1 MTEIEF
7 TDWLKKGGRYTLLV
21 EVDTTVPR
29 YLSTVAYTTLPTDS
43 PANRV
48 YSPIV
53 SGGVAFTETL
63 PLDGSATLSVGDI
76 ELNNDDGLL
85 DSWLDDVWV
94 NKPIRIYIGDVSW
107 VRADFRLIFTGIV
120 DNINSRAAN
129 RLNISLRDKL
139 QRLNTPVSE
148 TLLGGTTPNKDRL
161 IPLCFGEVHNV
172 EPLLVDPATLK
183 YKVHGSA
190 IERLIEVRDNGV
202 PVGIN
207 ESLIDGT
214 FTLVAQQAGTI
225 TCSVQGDK
233 PTTYSN
239 RIADTITRLVTGYG
253 KVSDRLTTADIDT
266 AQFAEFNAAHPQ
278 PVGVYLNDRSNVIE
292 VCQQLASSVGAQI
305 SMSREGLLR
314 LLKITLPATG
324 TPLVVTPSDYV
335 AKSLEIK
342 ERVDVKA
349 AIKVGYCKNY
359 TTQTGL
365 NTGLPASHKDL
376 FMQEYL
382 SVTAKNQS
390 VADTY
395 KLNTEPVQTD
405 TLLLTESD
413 ATAEANRLLTLWQQ
427 PRTVYTFVGYS
438 HLLTIPLGQALTL
451 VSPRFGLSEG
461 KTGIVVGIQSD
472 WVSRR
477 VTIEVLI

>member
-48 YSPIV
+48 YSPVV

-85 DSWLDDVWV
+85 DSWLDDIWV

-148 TLLGGTTPNKDRL
+148 TLLGGTTSNKDRL

-190 IERLIEVRDNGV
+190 IERLIEVRDNGA
-202 PVGIN
+202 PVSVN

-427 PRTVYTFVGYS
+427 PRTVYKFVGYS
-438 HLLTIPLGQALTL
+438 HLLTVPLGQALTL

>member
-48 YSPIV
+48 YSPVV

-85 DSWLDDVWV
+85 DSWLDDIWV

-107 VRADFRLIFTGIV
+107 VRADFRLIFAGIV

-148 TLLGGTTPNKDRL
+148 TLLGGTTSNKNRL

-202 PVGIN
+202 PVSVN
-207 ESLIDGT
+207 ESLVDGT

-266 AQFAEFNAAHPQ
+266 AQFAAFNTAHPQ

-427 PRTVYTFVGYS
+427 PRTVYKFVGYS
-438 HLLTIPLGQALTL
+438 HLLTVPLGQALTL

>member
-43 PANRV
+43 PANRA
-48 YSPIV
+48 YSPVV

-63 PLDGSATLSVGDI
+63 PLDDSATLSVGDI

-85 DSWLDDVWV
+85 DSWLDDIWV

-148 TLLGGTTPNKDRL
+148 TLLGGTTSNKDRL

-202 PVGIN
+202 PVSIN

-266 AQFAEFNAAHPQ
+266 AQFAAFNTAHPQ

-427 PRTVYTFVGYS
+427 PRTVYKFVGYS
-438 HLLTIPLGQALTL
+438 HLLTVPLGQALTL

>member
-48 YSPIV
+48 YSPVV

-85 DSWLDDVWV
+85 DSWLDDIWV

-202 PVGIN
+202 PVSVN

-266 AQFAEFNAAHPQ
+266 AQFAEFNTAHPQ

-427 PRTVYTFVGYS
+427 PRTVYKFVGYS
-438 HLLTIPLGQALTL
+438 HLLTVPLGQALTL

>member
-48 YSPIV
+48 YSPVV

-120 DNINSRAAN
+120 ANINSRAAN

-148 TLLGGTTPNKDRL
+148 TLLGGTTSNKDRL

-190 IERLIEVRDNGV
+190 IERLIEVRDNGA
-202 PVGIN
+202 PVSVN
-207 ESLIDGT
+207 ESLVDGT

-239 RIADTITRLVTGYG
+239 SIADTITRLVTEYG
-253 KVSDRLTTADIDT
+253 KVSDRLTTADIDS
-266 AQFAEFNAAHPQ
+266 AQFAAFNAAHPQ

-427 PRTVYTFVGYS
+427 PRTVYKFVGYS
-438 HLLTIPLGQALTL
+438 HLLTVSLGQALTL

>member
-7 TDWLKKGGRYTLLV
+7 IDWLKKGGRYTLLV

-48 YSPIV
+48 YSPVV

-85 DSWLDDVWV
+85 DSWLDDIWV

-202 PVGIN
+202 PVSIN

-266 AQFAEFNAAHPQ
+266 AQFAAFNTAHPQ

-335 AKSLEIK
+335 AKSLEIT

-427 PRTVYTFVGYS
+427 PRTVYKFVGYS
-438 HLLTIPLGQALTL
+438 HLLTVPLGQALTL

>member
-48 YSPIV
+48 YSPVV

-148 TLLGGTTPNKDRL
+148 TLLGGTTSNKDRL

-190 IERLIEVRDNGV
+190 IERLIEVRDNGA
-202 PVGIN
+202 PVSIN

-266 AQFAEFNAAHPQ
+266 AQFAAFNAAHPQ

-427 PRTVYTFVGYS
+427 PRTVYKFVGYS
-438 HLLTIPLGQALTL
+438 HLLTVPLGQALTL

>member
-7 TDWLKKGGRYTLLV
+7 IDWLKKGGRYTLLV

-48 YSPIV
+48 YSPVV

-85 DSWLDDVWV
+85 DSWLDDIWV

-129 RLNISLRDKL
+129 RLNIALRDKL

-202 PVGIN
+202 PVSIN

-266 AQFAEFNAAHPQ
+266 AQFAAFNAAHPQ

-335 AKSLEIK
+335 AKSLEIT

-427 PRTVYTFVGYS
+427 PRTVYKFVGYS
-438 HLLTIPLGQALTL
+438 HLLTVPLGQALTL

>member
-48 YSPIV
+48 YSPVV

-120 DNINSRAAN
+120 ANINSRAAN

-148 TLLGGTTPNKDRL
+148 TLLGGTTSNKDRL

-190 IERLIEVRDNGV
+190 IERLIEVRDNGA
-202 PVGIN
+202 PVSVN
-207 ESLIDGT
+207 ESLVDGT

-266 AQFAEFNAAHPQ
+266 AQFAAFNAAHPQ

-427 PRTVYTFVGYS
+427 PRTVYKFVGYS
-438 HLLTIPLGQALTL
+438 HLLTVPLGQALTL

>member
-48 YSPIV
+48 YSPVV

-85 DSWLDDVWV
+85 DSWLDDIWV

-107 VRADFRLIFTGIV
+107 VRSDFRLIFTGIV

-148 TLLGGTTPNKDRL
+148 TLLGGTTSNKDRL

-190 IERLIEVRDNGV
+190 IERLIEVRDNGA
-202 PVGIN
+202 PVSVN
-207 ESLIDGT
+207 ESLVDGT

-266 AQFAEFNAAHPQ
+266 AQFAAFNTAHPQ

-427 PRTVYTFVGYS
+427 PRTVYKFVGYS
-438 HLLTIPLGQALTL
+438 HLLTVSLGQALTL

>member
-48 YSPIV
+48 YSPVV

-85 DSWLDDVWV
+85 DSWLDDIWV

-129 RLNISLRDKL
+129 HLNISLRDKL

-148 TLLGGTTPNKDRL
+148 TLLGGTTSNKDRL

-190 IERLIEVRDNGV
+190 IERLIEVRDNGA
-202 PVGIN
+202 PVSVN

-427 PRTVYTFVGYS
+427 PRTVYKFVGYS
-438 HLLTIPLGQALTL
+438 HLLTVPLGQALTL
-451 VSPRFGLSEG
+451 VAPRFGLSEG

>member
-7 TDWLKKGGRYTLLV
+7 IDWLKKGGRYTLLV

-48 YSPIV
+48 YSPVV

-85 DSWLDDVWV
+85 DSWLDDIWV

-202 PVGIN
+202 PVSIN

-266 AQFAEFNAAHPQ
+266 AQFAAFNTAHPQ

-427 PRTVYTFVGYS
+427 PRTVYKFVGYS
-438 HLLTIPLGQALTL
+438 HLLTVPLGQALTL

>member
-48 YSPIV
+48 YSPVV

-202 PVGIN
+202 PVSIN

-266 AQFAEFNAAHPQ
+266 AQFAAFNAAHPQ

-349 AIKVGYCKNY
+349 AIKVGYCKNH

-427 PRTVYTFVGYS
+427 PRTVYKFVGYS
-438 HLLTIPLGQALTL
+438 HLLTVPLGQALTL

>member
-48 YSPIV
+48 YSPVV

-85 DSWLDDVWV
+85 DSWLDDIWV

-120 DNINSRAAN
+120 ANINSRAAN

-148 TLLGGTTPNKDRL
+148 TLLGGTTSNKDRL

-202 PVGIN
+202 PVSIN

-266 AQFAEFNAAHPQ
+266 AQFAAFNTEHPQ

-427 PRTVYTFVGYS
+427 PRTVYKFVGYS
-438 HLLTIPLGQALTL
+438 HLLTVPLGQALTL

>member
-48 YSPIV
+48 YSPVV

-120 DNINSRAAN
+120 ANINSRAAN

-148 TLLGGTTPNKDRL
+148 TLLGGTTSNKDRL

-190 IERLIEVRDNGV
+190 IERLIEVRDNGA
-202 PVGIN
+202 PVSVN

-266 AQFAEFNAAHPQ
+266 AQFAAFNTAHPQ

-405 TLLLTESD
+405 TLLLTEAD

-427 PRTVYTFVGYS
+427 PRTVYKFVGYS
-438 HLLTIPLGQALTL
+438 HLLTVPLGQALTL

-461 KTGIVVGIQSD
+461 KTGVVVGIQSD

>member
-48 YSPIV
+48 YSPVV

-129 RLNISLRDKL
+129 CLNISLRDKL

-202 PVGIN
+202 PVSIN

-266 AQFAEFNAAHPQ
+266 AQFAAFNAAHPQ

-427 PRTVYTFVGYS
+427 PRTVYQFVGYS
-438 HLLTIPLGQALTL
+438 HLLTVPLGQALTL

>member
-48 YSPIV
+48 YSPVV

-63 PLDGSATLSVGDI
+63 PLDGSATLSVGDV

-120 DNINSRAAN
+120 ANINSRAAN

-148 TLLGGTTPNKDRL
+148 TLLGGTTSNKDRL

-190 IERLIEVRDNGV
+190 IERLIEVRDNGA
-202 PVGIN
+202 PVSVN

-266 AQFAEFNAAHPQ
+266 AQFAAFNTAHPQ

-335 AKSLEIK
+335 AKSLEIN

-405 TLLLTESD
+405 TLLLTEAD

-427 PRTVYTFVGYS
+427 PRTVYKFVGYS
-438 HLLTIPLGQALTL
+438 HLLTVPLGQALTL

>member
-48 YSPIV
+48 YSPVV

-148 TLLGGTTPNKDRL
+148 TLLGGTTSNKDRL

-190 IERLIEVRDNGV
+190 IERLIEVRDNGA
-202 PVGIN
+202 PVSVN

-266 AQFAEFNAAHPQ
+266 AQFAAFNTAHPQ

-342 ERVDVKA
+342 ERVDVQA

-427 PRTVYTFVGYS
+427 PRTVYKFVGYS
-438 HLLTIPLGQALTL
+438 HLLTVPLGQALTL

>member
-48 YSPIV
+48 YSPVV

-85 DSWLDDVWV
+85 DSWLDDIWV

-148 TLLGGTTPNKDRL
+148 TLLGGTTSNKDRL

-190 IERLIEVRDNGV
+190 IERLIEVRDNGA
-202 PVGIN
+202 PVSVN
-207 ESLIDGT
+207 ESLVDGA

-266 AQFAEFNAAHPQ
+266 TQFAAFNAEHPQ
-278 PVGVYLNDRSNVIE
+278 PVGVYLNDRANVIE

-427 PRTVYTFVGYS
+427 PRTVYKFVGYS
-438 HLLTIPLGQALTL
+438 HLLTVPLGQALTL

>member
-76 ELNNDDGLL
+76 ELDNDDGLL

-120 DNINSRAAN
+120 ANINSRAAN

-148 TLLGGTTPNKDRL
+148 TLLGGTTSNKDRL

-190 IERLIEVRDNGV
+190 IERLIEVRDNGA
-202 PVGIN
+202 PVSVN

-233 PTTYSN
+233 PTTYSS
-239 RIADTITRLVTGYG
+239 RIADAITRLVTGYG

-266 AQFAEFNAAHPQ
+266 AQFAAFNTAHPQ

-314 LLKITLPATG
+314 LLKITLPAIG

-390 VADTY
+390 VADIY
-395 KLNTEPVQTD
+395 KINTEPVQTD

-427 PRTVYTFVGYS
+427 PRTVYKFVGYS
-438 HLLTIPLGQALTL
+438 HLLTVPLGQALTL

>member
-48 YSPIV
+48 YSPVV

-148 TLLGGTTPNKDRL
+148 TLLGGTTSNKDRL

-202 PVGIN
+202 PVSIN

-266 AQFAEFNAAHPQ
+266 AQFAAFNTEHPQ

-314 LLKITLPATG
+314 LLKITLPTTG

-427 PRTVYTFVGYS
+427 PRTVYKFVGYS
-438 HLLTIPLGQALTL
+438 HLLTATLGQALTL

>member
-7 TDWLKKGGRYTLLV
+7 IDWLKKGGRYTLLV

-48 YSPIV
+48 YSPVV

-202 PVGIN
+202 PVSIN

-266 AQFAEFNAAHPQ
+266 AQFAAFNAAHPQ

-305 SMSREGLLR
+305 SMTREGLLR

-335 AKSLEIK
+335 AKSLEIT

-427 PRTVYTFVGYS
+427 PRTVYKFVGYS
-438 HLLTIPLGQALTL
+438 HLLTVPLGQALTL

>member
-48 YSPIV
+48 YSPVV

-85 DSWLDDVWV
+85 DSWLDDIWV

-148 TLLGGTTPNKDRL
+148 TLLGGTTSNKDRL

-190 IERLIEVRDNGV
+190 IERLIEVRDNGA
-202 PVGIN
+202 PVSVN

-427 PRTVYTFVGYS
+427 PRTVYKFVGYS
-438 HLLTIPLGQALTL
+438 HLLTVSLGQVLTL

>member
-1 MTEIEF
+1 MTDTKF
-7 TDWLKKGGRYTLLV
+7 TDWLRKGGRYTLLV
-21 EVDTTVPR
+21 EVDTVVPK
-29 YLSTVAYTTLPTDS
+29 YLSTVSYTTLPTDT
-43 PANRV
+43 PANRLYYPV
-48 YSPIV
+48 V
-53 SGGVAFTETL
+53 TGGVAFTETL
-63 PLDGSATLSVGDI
+63 PLEGAPTLSVGDI
-76 ELNNDDGLL
+76 ELSNDDGSL
-85 DSWLDDVWV
+85 DYWLDEVWV
-94 NKPIRIYIGDVSW
+94 NKPIRVYVGDVSW
-107 VRADFRLIFTGIV
+107 ARPDFRLVFSGIV
-120 DNINSRAAN
+120 ANINSRSAS
-129 RLNISLRDKL
+129 RLNISLRDKM

-148 TLLGGTTPNKDRL
+148 ALLGGSTSNKDRV

-172 EPLLVDPATLK
+172 EPLLVDPALLK

-202 PVGIN
+202 PITTVD
-207 ESLIDGT
+207 SLSDGT
-214 FTLVAQQAGTI
+214 FTLTSPQAGTV

-233 PTTYSN
+233 PSTYSN
-239 RIADTITRLVTGYG
+239 RIADTITRLVTSYG
-253 KVSDRLTTADIDT
+253 KASDRLTTADIDT
-266 AQFAEFNAAHPQ
+266 TQFAVFNASHPQ
-278 PVGVYLNDRSNVIE
+278 PVGIYLNDRANVIE

-314 LLKITLPATG
+314 LLKINLPATG
-324 TPLVVTPSDYV
+324 TPVVVTPADYV

-349 AIKVGYCKNY
+349 ATKVGFCRNY
-359 TTQTGL
+359 TPQSNLDTGI
-365 NTGLPASHKDL
+365 PAAHKDL
-376 FMQEYL
+376 FTQEYL

-427 PRTVYTFVGYS
+427 PRTVYKFVAYS
-438 HLLTIPLGQALTL
+438 HLLTTALGQALTL

-461 KTGIVVGIQSD
+461 KTGVVVGIQSD

>member
-48 YSPIV
+48 YSPVV

-85 DSWLDDVWV
+85 DSWLDDIWV

-148 TLLGGTTPNKDRL
+148 TLLGGTTSNKDRL

-190 IERLIEVRDNGV
+190 IERLIEVRDNGA
-202 PVGIN
+202 PVSVN

-278 PVGVYLNDRSNVIE
+278 PVGEYLNDRSNVIE

-427 PRTVYTFVGYS
+427 PRTVYKFVGYS
-438 HLLTIPLGQALTL
+438 HLLTVPLGQALTL

>member
-48 YSPIV
+48 YSPVV

-120 DNINSRAAN
+120 ANINSRAAN

-148 TLLGGTTPNKDRL
+148 TLLGGTTSNKDRL

-202 PVGIN
+202 PVSVN

-239 RIADTITRLVTGYG
+239 SIADTITRLVTEYG
-253 KVSDRLTTADIDT
+253 KVSDRLTTADIDS
-266 AQFAEFNAAHPQ
+266 AQFAAFNAAHPQ

-427 PRTVYTFVGYS
+427 PRTVYKFVGYS
-438 HLLTIPLGQALTL
+438 HLLTVSLGQALTL

>member
-48 YSPIV
+48 YSPVV

-85 DSWLDDVWV
+85 DSWLDDIWV

-107 VRADFRLIFTGIV
+107 VRSDFRLIFTGIV
-120 DNINSRAAN
+120 ANINSRAAN

-148 TLLGGTTPNKDRL
+148 TLLGGTTSNKDRL

-190 IERLIEVRDNGV
+190 IERLIEVRDNGA
-202 PVGIN
+202 PVSVN
-207 ESLIDGT
+207 ESLVDGT

-266 AQFAEFNAAHPQ
+266 AQFAAFNTAHPQ

-427 PRTVYTFVGYS
+427 PRTVYKFVGYS
-438 HLLTIPLGQALTL
+438 HLLTVSLGQALTL

>member
-48 YSPIV
+48 YSPVV

-85 DSWLDDVWV
+85 DSWLDEVWV

-202 PVGIN
+202 PVSIN

-233 PTTYSN
+233 PTAYSN

-266 AQFAEFNAAHPQ
+266 AQFEAFNAAHPQ

-427 PRTVYTFVGYS
+427 PRTVYKFVGYS
-438 HLLTIPLGQALTL
+438 HLLTVSLGQALTL

-477 VTIEVLI
+477 VTVEVLI

>member
-48 YSPIV
+48 YSPVV

-202 PVGIN
+202 PVSIN

-266 AQFAEFNAAHPQ
+266 AQFAAFNTAHPQ

-349 AIKVGYCKNY
+349 AIKVGYCKNH

-427 PRTVYTFVGYS
+427 PRTVYKFVGYS
-438 HLLTIPLGQALTL
+438 HLLTVPLGQALTL

>member
-7 TDWLKKGGRYTLLV
+7 IDWLKKGGRYTLLV

-48 YSPIV
+48 YSPVV

-85 DSWLDDVWV
+85 DSWLDDIWV

-202 PVGIN
+202 PVSIN

-335 AKSLEIK
+335 AKSLEIT

-427 PRTVYTFVGYS
+427 PRTVYKFVGYS
-438 HLLTIPLGQALTL
+438 HLLTVPLGQALTL

>member
-48 YSPIV
+48 YSPGV

-85 DSWLDDVWV
+85 DSWLDDIWV

-148 TLLGGTTPNKDRL
+148 TLLGGTTSNKDRL

-190 IERLIEVRDNGV
+190 IERLIEVRDNGA
-202 PVGIN
+202 PVSIN

-233 PTTYSN
+233 PSTYSD

-382 SVTAKNQS
+382 SVTEKNQS

-438 HLLTIPLGQALTL
+438 HLLTVPLGQALTL

>member
-48 YSPIV
+48 YSPVV

-85 DSWLDDVWV
+85 DSWLDDIWV

-107 VRADFRLIFTGIV
+107 VRADFRLIFAGIV

-202 PVGIN
+202 PVSVN
-207 ESLIDGT
+207 ESLVDGT

-266 AQFAEFNAAHPQ
+266 AQFAAFNTAHPQ

-427 PRTVYTFVGYS
+427 PRTVYKFVGYS
-438 HLLTIPLGQALTL
+438 HLLTVPLGQALTL

>member
-48 YSPIV
+48 YSPVV

-63 PLDGSATLSVGDI
+63 PLDDSATLSVGDI

-202 PVGIN
+202 PVSIN

-335 AKSLEIK
+335 AKSLEIT

-427 PRTVYTFVGYS
+427 PRTVYKFVGYS
-438 HLLTIPLGQALTL
+438 HLLTVPLGQALTL

>member
-48 YSPIV
+48 YSPVV

-202 PVGIN
+202 PVSVN

-278 PVGVYLNDRSNVIE
+278 PVGVYLNDRANVIE

-427 PRTVYTFVGYS
+427 PRTVYKFVGYS

>member
-7 TDWLKKGGRYTLLV
+7 IDWLKKGGRYTLLV

-48 YSPIV
+48 YSPVV

-202 PVGIN
+202 PVSIN

-266 AQFAEFNAAHPQ
+266 AQFAAFNTAHPQ

-335 AKSLEIK
+335 AKSLEIT

-427 PRTVYTFVGYS
+427 PRTVYKFVGYS
-438 HLLTIPLGQALTL
+438 HLLTVPLGQALTL

>member
-48 YSPIV
+48 YSPVV

-85 DSWLDDVWV
+85 DSWLDDIWV

-202 PVGIN
+202 PVSVN
-207 ESLIDGT
+207 ESLVDGT

-266 AQFAEFNAAHPQ
+266 AQFAEFNTAHPQ

-427 PRTVYTFVGYS
+427 PRTVYKFVGYS
-438 HLLTIPLGQALTL
+438 HLLTVPLGQALTL

>member
-1 MTEIEF
+1 LTEIEF

-48 YSPIV
+48 YSPVV

-85 DSWLDDVWV
+85 DSWLDDIWV

-120 DNINSRAAN
+120 ANINSRAAN

-148 TLLGGTTPNKDRL
+148 TLLGGTTSNKDRL

-202 PVGIN
+202 PVSIN

-266 AQFAEFNAAHPQ
+266 AQFAAFNTEHPQ

-427 PRTVYTFVGYS
+427 PRTVYKFVGYS
-438 HLLTIPLGQALTL
+438 HLLTVPLGQALTL

>member
-43 PANRV
+43 PANRA
-48 YSPIV
+48 YSPVV

-63 PLDGSATLSVGDI
+63 PLDDSATLSVGDI

-85 DSWLDDVWV
+85 DSWLDDIWV

-202 PVGIN
+202 PVSVN

-266 AQFAEFNAAHPQ
+266 AQFAEFNTAHPQ

-427 PRTVYTFVGYS
+427 PRTVYKFVGYS
-438 HLLTIPLGQALTL
+438 HLLTVPLGQALTL

>member
-48 YSPIV
+48 YSPVV

-120 DNINSRAAN
+120 DNISSRAAN

-190 IERLIEVRDNGV
+190 IERLIEVRDNGA
-202 PVGIN
+202 PVSIN

-382 SVTAKNQS
+382 SVTVKNQS

-427 PRTVYTFVGYS
+427 PRTVYKFVGYS
-438 HLLTIPLGQALTL
+438 HLLTVTLGQTLTL